1 MKSCRWVHD
10 LFRMLIGAG
19 LVFLAVVVC
28 APVILTVVASLKSGW
43 ELKTDLVPVL
53 TRNGESVGWNLIPS
67 YPTLIHFQTLL
78 LKTPQFFV
86 VFWNSVKMVFIIL
99 AGQVLVAIPAGW
111 AFARFEFRGKN
122 LLLTLYIIL
131 MLMPFQVLLL
141 PSYLVIDRLG
151 LMNSQ
156 AAVILPAIFSTF
168 PVFIIYRGFMAIPG
182 EVIEAAQVDGAG
194 EFAVFIRIG
203 VPLGMPGILSA
214 LVLGFLEYWN
224 MMEQPLSFIQDKTLW
239 PLSLYLPEINPGQAG
254 TALAASVI
262 ILIPAAFVFALGQ
275 DYMEQGIISSG
286 IKE

>member
-1 MKSCRWVHD
+1 MKSSRWIHYM
-10 LFRMLIGAG
+10 LRMLSGAG
-19 LVFLAVVVC
+19 LVFLAVIVC
-28 APVILTVVASLKSGW
+28 APVILTVAASLKSGW
-43 ELKTDLVPVL
+43 ELKTDLVPIL
-53 TRNGESVGWNLIPS
+53 TQNGESLGWNLFPL

-86 VFWNSVKMVFIIL
+86 VFWNSVKMVFAIL

-141 PSYLVIDRLG
+141 PSYLVIERLG

-156 AAVILPAIFSTF
+156 AAVILPAVFSTF
-168 PVFIIYRGFMAIPG
+168 PVFIIYRGFMAIPEG
-182 EVIEAAQVDGAG
+182 VIEAAQVDGAS
-194 EFAVFIRIG
+194 EFAVFLRIG

-239 PLSLYLPEINPGQAG
+239 PLSLYLPEIDPEQAVI
-254 TALAASVI
+254 ALAASVI